1 MQGDTTTRALRRR
14 MVVALA
20 RATKGKDHTTAIAL
34 RSTLAVLASAEAM
47 QGRAHARGGASEP
60 PRRELSELEVAG
72 IVAAEAEHRE
82 RAAARYREAGD
93 PRRASRMQAEA
104 EVLRAFLDD

>member
-1 MQGDTTTRALRRR
+1 MQGDTSTHVLRRR

-20 RATKGKDHTTAIAL
+20 RATKDHDHTTAIAL
-34 RSTLAVLASAEAM
+34 RSTLAVLASAEAV
-47 QGRAHARGGASEP
+47 QGRASARGRASDLP
-60 PRRELSELEVAG
+60 GQELTDLEVAG
-72 IVAAEAEHRE
+72 IVAAEAEQRE

-93 PRRASRMQAEA
+93 PRRATRMLSEA

>member
-20 RATKGKDHTTAIAL
+20 HATKDHDHTTAIAL
-34 RSTLAVLASAEAM
+34 RSTLAVLASAEAV
-47 QGRAHARGGASEP
+47 QGRPGVRDRGSEP
-60 PRRELSELEVAG
+60 PGQALSELEVAG
-72 IVAAEAEHRE
+72 IVAAEAEQRE
-82 RAAARYREAGD
+82 RAAARYRQAGD
-93 PRRASRMQAEA
+93 PRRASRMLAEA